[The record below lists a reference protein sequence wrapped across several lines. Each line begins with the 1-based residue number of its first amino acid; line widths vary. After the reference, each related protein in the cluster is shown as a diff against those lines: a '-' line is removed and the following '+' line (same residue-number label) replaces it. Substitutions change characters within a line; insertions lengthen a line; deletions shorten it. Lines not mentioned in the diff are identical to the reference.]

1 MNLQKSV
8 DSKGFRHI
16 RRIAPRRRRITGALA
31 AQIGD
36 KAVDWTDRRNPADAQ
51 MVGNPDGKTV
61 MMNFIS
67 QYSMAILMALL
78 ILIAATIVFGIVAMG
93 SERFSPRFRN
103 KLMRLRVALHGL
115 VVLVLGLLMLSGIY
129 GDGS

>member
-1 MNLQKSV
+1 MVKIQQKSFMNLQKSV

-51 MVGNPDGKTV
+51 MVGNPDGKTA

-67 QYSMAILMALL
+67 QYSMA
-78 ILIAATIVFGIVAMG
+78 IVAMG